1 MLTPTQLK
9 AIREVVTT
17 GSLRAAATR
26 LGYSPSAVSQ
36 QISSIERLM
45 GVPLL
50 ERTARSIR
58 PTAAGAQLAR
68 LATRILSELDAVDD
82 EMRSYASAEFGRLHV
97 GSFWSAGFRLVPA
110 VLLELLQGRPDVDI
124 RYEEGDWQTTLP
136 SVLEGDLD
144 LAVVAQ
150 YGTVPRGYPS
160 ELEPQLIMEE
170 PLYLLL
176 PAGHRLARRHEIRVA
191 DLANERWICA
201 SDESDAAGSLHHICA
216 AAGFRPEIIFR
227 TDDYNLPIELVRNG
241 LGVAIAPQLAIVDSP
256 DVLRIRLANP
266 AYVRKVFAV
275 RRAVDA
281 NPLIETAISELQRAA
296 MAFEVGFSTAK
307 EQRIAM

>member
-9 AIREVVTT
+9 AIREVVNT
-17 GSLRAAATR
+17 GSLRAAAAR

-36 QISSIERLM
+36 QISSIERLWD
-45 GVPLL
+45 VPLL

-68 LATRILSELDAVDD
+68 QATRILADLDAVED
-82 EMRSYASAEFGRLHV
+82 EMRSYASADLGRLHV

-136 SVLEGDLD
+136 AVEEGELD

-150 YGTVPRGYPS
+150 YGTVPRTYTPDLS
-160 ELEPQLIMEE
+160 AELIMEE
-170 PLYLLL
+170 PLFVLL
-176 PAGHRLARRHEIRVA
+176 PDGHRLARRNEIRVS
-191 DLANERWICA
+191 DLADERWICA
-201 SDESDAAGSLHHICA
+201 GEDTDAAGSLHHICA

-241 LGVAIAPQLAIVDSP
+241 LGVAIVPQLATVDSMQ
-256 DVLRIRLANP
+256 VRRIQLANP
-266 AYVRKVFAV
+266 AYVRKVYAV
-275 RRAVDA
+275 HRAVDS
-281 NPLIETAISELQRAA
+281 NPIIDSAVTALRHAA
-296 MAFEVGFSTAK
+296 ADI
-307 EQRIAM
+307 EQRLETEQVTAFAM